1 VRCSVLHPGGR
12 RRRRHRHHQRQ
23 RRHPD
28 HHSRRRRLRL
38 DDTVS
43 EPTESF
49 TLAVGGVA
57 ATGTINDNDPIA
69 VNDGPLST
77 DEDTPLTAIKV
88 LANDFDPDDDPLTV
102 TSATSNQGTVA
113 INPDGT
119 LDFTPNQNFNGPAT
133 ITYTITDG
141 NGGTSSATVAI
152 NVNPV
157 NDAPVANDASIITD
171 EDTPINGSLPAA
183 TDVDGDEIIYAL
195 GTAAAHGT
203 VSIGADGTYTYT
215 PNANYHGSDSFT
227 YTVSDDQGGVN
238 TYTVSVLVNPVNDA
252 PIFGN
257 TNRTANV
264 SEEGLPNGVPDTTG
278 SPTDTTNAVIA
289 SGTFAISD
297 IDSPNV
303 TVTLTA
309 PTTTLTSN
317 GAPVTWSGT
326 GTSTLSASA
335 GGSPVMTINIT
346 DTGYYTVTLHKAVDH
361 AIAGVEDILSL
372 GIIVTASDGEAIS
385 TGLLTVNIEDDAPL
399 AVNDFATL
407 MIGESTAGN
416 VLANDLGADLPGR
429 VQSVVYQGTTYT
441 ATNGVITVDTGKGIL
456 LMNGDGTYT
465 YESKLFTTTGGSNG
479 LADWSDVSI
488 TAFNGAR
495 NVASQNEFFIDPVTF
510 APLAANILSIS
521 GTGVLTVVDG
531 ALPDGTDGLG
541 IAGGAGSATYLN
553 GHPTNPEAIMLNL
566 GHEANS
572 LNANFYSGTNS
583 GVPFYWATYDASGN
597 LMETGNGLVNK
608 PGFTLNVENSSG
620 DPFQYVVF
628 YGIDTSASSKILLV
642 GLDSIQFSDT
652 GPDEFVY
659 TLVDADGDTS
669 AARLAIS
676 QTEPSNTAPIAAN
689 DSYTTT
695 EDTAV
700 TLNVLANDS
709 DTDGDAFLLWGY
721 TQAANGTVSTDV
733 NGNLVY
739 TPNADWSGIDTF
751 TYTLRDS
758 KGGVDTATVSVNV
771 TPVADAPTVYAHST
785 NQGMS
790 AGDPVFAANFN
801 SGTLGAWSRV
811 RLTGNTFAE
820 INGGNGKTS
829 TEAALFS
836 SVAWNGQTTTTE
848 FNNFWTLNNGAV
860 SYNLNGGAGSDDAQ
874 GMLAYTSLTTA
885 QRALTSYVISAD
897 MFADA
902 SSVQANGIGLVFG
915 YVDANN
921 YFLARWENP
930 SAQYAPSGNLFNSYP
945 GQYQELSLV
954 QMVNGQPI
962 DLARATFNGDDW
974 FNMNIRVSNTGI
986 GVTAVDTS
994 SGVTAT
1000 LNYTYGSV
1008 TNGATTAPALNTIGL
1023 YTFDNDSVVRWD
1035 NVTVNQGVYSYLL
1048 HTEASLNDTDGS
1060 EILSAITLGNI
1071 PAGVTLT
1078 DTVTNSVLT
1087 VTNGSATVIAGN
1099 EIRMTTTTPLTDAQ
1113 INAMQV
1119 SVTSTESDGSSAS
1132 DSSNVKIDVLGT
1144 SGAETL
1150 TGSTGDDWL
1159 TGGTGND
1166 TLIGSAGSDVLI
1178 GGAGN
1183 DTLTGGLGA
1192 DVFKWELADQGT
1204 VANPAI
1210 DTITDFDSLANS
1222 DKLDL
1227 RDLLQGES
1235 HSGTDAGNL
1244 ADYLHFSYNSATSTT
1259 VIEVKSQGTAM
1270 VGPDQIINL
1279 SGVDLVTGYTS
1290 DQQIIQDLLSKGK
1303 LITD

>member
-1 VRCSVLHPGGR
+1 
-12 RRRRHRHHQRQ
+12 
-23 RRHPD
+23 
-28 HHSRRRRLRL
+28 
-38 DDTVS
+38 
-43 EPTESF
+43 
-49 TLAVGGVA
+49 
-57 ATGTINDNDPIA
+57 
-69 VNDGPLST
+69 
-77 DEDTPLTAIKV
+77 
-88 LANDFDPDDDPLTV
+88 V
-102 TSATSNQGTVA
+102 T
-113 INPDGT
+113 
-119 LDFTPNQNFNGPAT
+119 FTPNANFNGTADFS
-133 ITYTITDG
+133 YTVTDG
-141 NGGTSSATVAI
+141 SLTSNTATVTV
-152 NVNPV
+152 NVAAV
-157 NDAPVANDASIITD
+157 NDAPVANDDTLAATEDSPVIYTAAQLLGNDTDVDGDTLTIASVTSGANGSAVLNADGTVTFTPNANFNGTADFSYTVTDGSLTSNTATVTVNVAAVNDAPTAADASIVTD
-171 EDTPINGSLPAA
+171 EDVSINGSLPAA
-183 TDVDGDEIIYAL
+183 TDVDGDPFTYSLESN
-195 GTAAAHGT
+195 AAHGT
-203 VSIGADGTYTYT
+203 VTVAADGSYTYE
-215 PNANYHGSDSFT
+215 PNANFNGSDSFT
-227 YTVSDDQGGVN
+227 YTVSDDQGGGN

-257 TNRTANV
+257 ANRTANV

-297 IDSPNV
+297 IDSPSV

-317 GAPVTWSGT
+317 GVPVTWNGT
-326 GTSTLSASA
+326 GTSTLTASA
-335 GGSPVMTINIT
+335 GGSPVMTIDIT
-346 DTGYYTVTLHKAVDH
+346 NTGAYTVTLHKAIDH

-372 GIIVTASDGEAIS
+372 GILITASDGEASS
-385 TGLLTVNIEDDAPL
+385 TGMLTVNIEDDAPV

-429 VQSVVYQGTTYT
+429 VQSVVYEGTTYT
-441 ATNGVITVDTGKGIL
+441 ATAGVITVDTGKGIL
-456 LMNGDGTYT
+456 LMNEDGTYT
-465 YESKLFTTTGGSNG
+465 YESTLYTTAGGSNG
-479 LADWSDVSI
+479 LADWTDVSI

-495 NVASQNEFFIDPVTF
+495 NVASQNEFFIDQVTF
-510 APLAANILSIS
+510 APLAANILSIN

-541 IAGGAGSATYLN
+541 IAGGSGSPTYLN
-553 GHPTNPEAIMLNL
+553 GHPSSPEAIMVNL
-566 GHEANS
+566 GHEAYA
-572 LNANFYSGTNS
+572 LNANFYSVTAS
-583 GVPFYWATYDASGN
+583 GVPFYWATYNASGN
-597 LMETGNGLVNK
+597 LMETGSGAVSK

-628 YGIDTSASSKILLV
+628 YGVDTSASSKILLV
-642 GLDSIQFSDT
+642 GLDSIEFSDT

-669 AARLAIS
+669 SAHLAIS
-676 QTEPSNTAPIAAN
+676 QTAPSNTAPVAAD
-689 DSYTTT
+689 DSYTTS
-695 EDTAV
+695 EDTPI

-709 DTDGDAFLLWGY
+709 DADGNAFLLWGY

-739 TPNADWSGIDTF
+739 TPNADWSGTDTF
-751 TYTLRDS
+751 TYTVRDS
-758 KGGVDTATVSVNV
+758 NGGVDTATVSVDV
-771 TPVADAPTVYAHST
+771 APVADAPTLYAHST
-785 NQGMS
+785 HLGLS
-790 AGDPVFAANFN
+790 AGAALFTATFSNDGHHASN
-801 SGTLGAWSRV
+801 LGNWSRV

-820 INGGNGKTS
+820 IDGGNGKTS
-829 TEAALFS
+829 SEAALFNN
-836 SVAWNGQTTTTE
+836 VAWNGQTTNTE

-860 SYNLNGGAGSDDAQ
+860 AYNLNGGAGSDDAQ

-885 QRALTSYVISAD
+885 QRALTSYVLSAD

-930 SAQYAPSGNLFNSYP
+930 SAQYAPGGNQFNSYP

-954 QMVNGQPI
+954 QIVNGQPI

-994 SGVTAT
+994 SGVTAA

-1008 TNGATTAPALNTIGL
+1008 AYGATTAPALNTIGL

-1035 NVTVNQGVYSYLL
+1035 NVTLSQGVYSYML

-1060 EILSAITLGNI
+1060 ETLSAITLGKI
-1071 PAGVTLT
+1071 PNGVTLT

-1087 VTNGSATVIAGN
+1087 VTNGITTVIAGHD
-1099 EIRMTTTTPLTDAQ
+1099 IRMTTTTPLTDAQ

-1144 SGAETL
+1144 SGPETL
-1150 TGSTGDDWL
+1150 TGGGSDDWL
-1159 TGGTGND
+1159 AGGAGND
-1166 TLIGSAGSDVLI
+1166 SLIGGAGNDVLI

-1192 DVFKWELADQGT
+1192 DIFKWKLADQGT

-1210 DTITDFDSLANS
+1210 DTIIDFDSVVNS

-1235 HSGTDAGNL
+1235 HSGADAGNL
-1244 ADYLHFSYNSATSTT
+1244 TDYLHFRYDTATSTT
-1259 VIEVKSQGTAM
+1259 VIEVKSQGTGM

-1279 SGVDLVTGYTS
+1279 AGVDLVTGYTS